1 MEKIINFIEKKK
13 EKEEEIKA
21 MEREKKKQEE
31 ERALIERLEQREIT
45 EARAKIDIKRA
56 SEADILKLIKFLKEK
71 DIDYEIKDIEHIE
84 R

>member
-1 MEKIINFIEKKK
+1 MEKIINFLEKKK